1 MEFLESLK
9 VFSSYLGLLHTCCAV
24 LAMVFG
30 AMVVFNTKGT
40 GLHRKIGYAYVGSM
54 VFMNLSGFGIY
65 NFGSFSLFHAFAL
78 ISLITV
84 LLGVIPAI
92 RRSKDWYKKHF
103 YFMSWS
109 VVGLYCAFWSE
120 VGVRFFDM
128 QYFWWVVMLATMLT
142 GLIGMLVI
150 KKKAKSLFVN

>member
-1 MEFLESLK
+1 MGFLESLK
-9 VFSSYLGLLHTCCAV
+9 VFSSYLGLFHTCCAV
-24 LAMVFG
+24 LSMIFG
-30 AMVVFNTKGT
+30 ALVVLNAKGT
-40 GLHRKIGYAYVGSM
+40 GLHRKLGYAYVIAM
-54 VFMNLSGFGIY
+54 VFMNLSGFGI
-65 NFGSFSLFHAFAL
+65 
-78 ISLITV
+78 
-84 LLGVIPAI
+84 LGVIPAI
-92 RRSKDWYKKHF
+92 RRTKDWYKKHF